1 MKKTLFVLLSVL
13 VLTSML
19 LSACG
24 TAATATKAPATQAP
38 ATKAPAGKTVKK
50 IAFFVSDLS
59 NVFHQAQAA
68 EAVKYAKTKY
78 GVDVTVFDGKADSA
92 TMTANI
98 DQIVAQGMD
107 AATLHIW
114 DADAAKPGVEAALA
128 KGIIMTS
135 FFSPLSDTGIPTA
148 RNDEKGVSFAMGVEM
163 ANQWKAAF
171 PNKPIVMVEE
181 GWPTNTEV
189 KSGRTDPWV
198 QGVLSVDSTAK
209 DLGCLDVSKGA
220 DQAKQVTTDLVTQHP
235 DVNLIYAEAGDQA
248 EAAMVALQQAGRGK
262 FDNGKPL
269 TEIVA
274 GVDFDA
280 TQLKQIYDPNSS
292 LKLSLGLPPIET
304 ADGRIDLI
312 MDIAS
317 GKTAQVSHPEQ
328 QFFYKANNMSFWT
341 MPRADAV
348 TWMNTEFGTNL
359 K

>member
-24 TAATATKAPATQAP
+24 APATATKAPATQAP
-38 ATKAPAGKTVKK
+38 ATQAPAGKTVKK

-68 EAVKYAKTKY
+68 EAKKYAKAKY
-78 GVDVTVFDGKADSA
+78 GADVYIFDGKADSA

-114 DADAAKPGVEAALA
+114 DAEAAKPGVEAALK

-135 FFSPLSDTGIPTA
+135 FFSPVSDTGIPTA

-171 PNKPIVMVEE
+171 PDKPIVMVEE

-209 DLGCLDVSKGA
+209 ELPGCKRRRRSG
-220 DQAKQVTTDLVTQHP
+220 Q
-235 DVNLIYAEAGDQA
+235 AGDDGPGYPAPRSQPDLCRSRGSGGSRNGGT
-248 EAAMVALQQAGRGK
+248 AAGQPR
-262 FDNGKPL
+262 
-269 TEIVA
+269 
-274 GVDFDA
+274 
-280 TQLKQIYDPNSS
+280 
-292 LKLSLGLPPIET
+292 
-304 ADGRIDLI
+304 
-312 MDIAS
+312 
-317 GKTAQVSHPEQ
+317 QV
-328 QFFYKANNMSFWT
+328 
-341 MPRADAV
+341 
-348 TWMNTEFGTNL
+348 
-359 K
+359 